1 MENKNYERK
10 EVLSER
16 RLEIAQYLFKFSV
29 STIEQIRRDIFKGG
43 ALTFI
48 YKEMRHLEKQ
58 GFVNRVY
65 FVRKGRAKG
74 AYMLTQKGLKAIVL
88 QSEEKLATEKFRPFS
103 IAHDLELVDIA
114 FAFQKFGIIK
124 NYWTENQI
132 VSNPERLRD
141 EDLWQIDSLRPDAL
155 MKLEGREGRDFF
167 AIEYE
172 ATLKYLDGIRSKVN
186 RYYDCKEVF
195 GAFFICKS
203 KKIANAFK
211 SVEKKY
217 YAKNSPK
224 IFYVTLEEFKKTQD
238 VLIFFDRNDEDLQIS
253 K

>member
-1 MENKNYERK
+1 MSKKRG
-10 EVLSER
+10 R
-16 RLEIAQYLFKFSV
+16 RP
-29 STIEQIRRDIFKGG
+29 T
-43 ALTFI
+43 
-48 YKEMRHLEKQ
+48 
-58 GFVNRVY
+58 
-65 FVRKGRAKG
+65 G
-74 AYMLTQKGLKAIVL
+74 AYVLTQKVFRDYFRQIEQKT
-88 QSEEKLATEKFRPFS
+88 STEKFRPGS
-103 IAHDLELVDIA
+103 LDHDLELVEIA
-114 FAFQKFGIIK
+114 YVFKRFGVQK
-124 NYWTENQI
+124 YWTENQI
-132 VSNPERLRD
+132 LMNPEGLRD

-172 ATLKYLDGIRSKVN
+172 ATLKYLDGIMSKVN

-203 KKIANAFK
+203 KKIANSFK

-224 IFYVTLEEFKKTQD
+224 IFYVTLEEFKKMQD